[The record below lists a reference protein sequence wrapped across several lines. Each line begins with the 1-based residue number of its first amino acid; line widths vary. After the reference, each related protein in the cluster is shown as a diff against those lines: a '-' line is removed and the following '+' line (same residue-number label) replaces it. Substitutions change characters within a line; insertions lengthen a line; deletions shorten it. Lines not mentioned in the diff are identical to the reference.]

1 GGGAGAGK
9 AEFSP
14 LTVDI
19 HSLAGLAPL
28 LGDVASG
35 HHIKFVELVGAE
47 TIKGESLKA
56 YDLKL
61 SDVFVSSFE
70 NDPGPKGVETALTFD
85 YRQIKLTDQSTTHGV
100 LGTPQTFAFD
110 LSENKIA
117 AAVSSDI
124 VSSDIPASAGLSAA
138 AAVPVPASSPLH
150 YFLKVDGVDGDSTV
164 SGFEKW
170 FSIDGFDI
178 GVRNTASLSSGSGGG
193 AGKAEFS
200 PLTVDIHSLAG
211 LAPLLRDVAS
221 GGHIKFVELVG
232 AETIKGES
240 LKLYDVKLSDVFVS
254 SFENDPGPK
263 GVETALTF
271 DYRQIKL
278 TDQSATKHGLIGT
291 PQTFAFDLSENKIAA
306 AVSSD
311 IVSSDIAASAGLS
324 AAAAVPVPASSPLH
338 YFLKV
343 DGVDGDSTV

>member
-1 GGGAGAGK
+1 M
-9 AEFSP
+9 P
-14 LTVDI
+14 LHHFLKINGTN
-19 HSLAGLAPL
+19 
-28 LGDVASG
+28 GDS
-35 HHIKFVELVGAE
+35 
-47 TIKGESLKA
+47 
-56 YDLKL
+56 
-61 SDVFVSSFE
+61 SSFE
-70 NDPGPKGVETALTFD
+70 NDPSSNGVETSLSLNFAK
-85 YRQIKLTDQSTTHGV
+85 IGVTDQPTTHGII
-100 LGTPQTFAFD
+100 GTPQTFAFD

-124 VSSDIPASAGLSAA
+124 VSSDIASSAGLSAAA

-178 GVRNTASLSSGSGGG
+178 GVRNTGSLSAGGG
-193 AGKAEFS
+193 AGEGKAQFS

-211 LAPLLRDVAS
+211 LAPLLGDVAS

-232 AETIKGES
+232 AETIKGENI
-240 LKLYDVKLSDVFVS
+240 KLYDVKLSDVFVS

-278 TDQSATKHGLIGT
+278 TDQSATKHGIIGT

-306 AVSSD
+306 AVSPSD
-311 IVSSDIAASAGLS
+311 TAFDAQVNQMAASLASFMASSQLGSSGTQDLVS
-324 AAAAVPVPASSPLH
+324 TPPTQQDQHLPPLAAAHS
-338 YFLKV
+338 
-343 DGVDGDSTV
+343 